1 MIFAHCILPA
11 LPVKPIRLLKVS
23 AKNRFCTERRIHKGR
38 PGDEPVSVSALK
50 AAETNSALCVIS
62 VAAC

>member
-1 MIFAHCILPA
+1 MISAYFASKTQPA
-11 LPVKPIRLLKVS
+11 AEGFSKKTH
-23 AKNRFCTERRIHKGR
+23 FCTERRIHKER

-50 AAETNSALCVIS
+50 AAETNSALHLIS